1 MLHCLGLCAATFSRP
16 ERDKWLPREKVIS
29 REKRLKIKVLSAN
42 IVLLNIAKG
51 SKKYLSNERQH
62 IVELALFGFKVGL
75 GQAHCET
82 GISSSRV

>member
-1 MLHCLGLCAATFSRP
+1 MLHYLGLCATFSRP

-51 SKKYLSNERQH
+51 SKKYPSNERQH
-62 IVELALFGFKVGL
+62 IVELEVKGPLAGGPLDLK
-75 GQAHCET
+75 
-82 GISSSRV
+82 